1 MSKSLVDTDIL
12 SELRRAVNRTV
23 VANAATYRLTEGR
36 ITISSVS
43 VAEVV
48 QGYQRIQR
56 DDLVTRF
63 LRSLQDYD
71 VLAIDI
77 EAGILAGRIRG
88 DLQRTGQ
95 SIGWADPLIAAIALC
110 HGLTLVTGNTI
121 HYQRIQASGILCAW
135 PTGVFPSAS
144 ESGCGSA
151 PSRRHQRR

>member
-1 MSKSLVDTDIL
+1 VSKSLVDTDIL

-23 VANAATYRLTEGR
+23 VSNAATYRLTEGR
-36 ITISSVS
+36 IIISSIN

-71 VLAIDI
+71 VLALDR

-88 DLQRTGQ
+88 DLQRVGQ
-95 SIGWADPLIAAIALC
+95 SIGWADPLIAAIALR

-121 HYQRIQASGILCAW
+121 HCQRIQALGYSLRLANWRI
-135 PTGVFPSAS
+135 PFST
-144 ESGCGSA
+144 
-151 PSRRHQRR
+151 

>member
-1 MSKSLVDTDIL
+1 MSKCVVDTDIL
-12 SELRRAVNRTV
+12 SELRRAVDAMV

-36 ITISSVS
+36 ITISSIT

-63 LRSLQDYD
+63 VRSLQDYD
-71 VLAIDI
+71 VLALDA

-95 SIGWADPLIAAIALC
+95 PIGWADPLIAAIALR
-110 HGLTLVTGNTI
+110 HDLTLATGNTV
-121 HYQRIQASGILCAW
+121 HYQRIQAAGYPLRLANWRVPFS
-135 PTGVFPSAS
+135 T
-144 ESGCGSA
+144 
-151 PSRRHQRR
+151 